1 MKTLERC
8 KVFEVYSNFN
18 NISYRYKMA
27 SRYLD
32 SVPLPTEL
40 PIVLNKLIKAILRD
54 QPQDIIQYCAVYF
67 ENMQV
72 D

>member
-1 MKTLERC
+1 
-8 KVFEVYSNFN
+8 
-18 NISYRYKMA
+18 MA

-40 PIVLNKLIKAILRD
+40 PIVLDKLIKAILRD